1 MKCTVCG
8 SKKMFKVSVFD
19 GDEAIRSYACADCGH
34 VDFYV
39 AQEIIEDYK
48 KAERA
53 TKEIDKKAAAEK
65 KKIDAIIAEIQK
77 YENIVTDE
85 NQTVKAVNAARE
97 KIVELREE
105 LVKSEQDAEEE

>member
-19 GDEAIRSYACADCGH
+19 ADSPIRSYACADCGH

-48 KAERA
+48 KTEQAS
-53 TKEIDKKAAAEK
+53 KEIDKKAAADK

-77 YENIVTDE
+77 YENIVSDE

-97 KIVELREE
+97 KIIELREE
-105 LVKSEQDAEEE
+105 LVKLEEDSEEE